1 MWTLPQIVKIQNGT
15 KCNAIRKSPSGSIII
30 GSMRSPP
37 TYSPQVKAR
46 SSRHWRNKAEI
57 KIFMMKEGQAVLMHL
72 IYWLAYLFD
81 DTYQL
86 TMASIIM
93 NNTLI
98 QYVWCIYISC
108 SYMIIWFWLDKKEML
123 SSVTTAHLPLITSP
137 MPCSSPACPYTSSTS
152 DLQIA
157 TSFWPNLGSDTV
169 SRLCGAC
176 PAVIRPKHKHN
187 LVTEVRLELISKQN
201 NYTYWFYI
209 YSLPGVFSCISF
221 IMRQQYRA
229 LKSIY

>member
-1 MWTLPQIVKIQNGT
+1 MQRNTQVPVGKHNNRQHEVTTDVLTSGQSQVITTLTQQSRNKNLHDEGRT
-15 KCNAIRKSPSGSIII
+15 GSINA
-30 GSMRSPP
+30 PH
-37 TYSPQVKAR
+37 V
-46 SSRHWRNKAEI
+46 
-57 KIFMMKEGQAVLMHL
+57 L

-108 SYMIIWFWLDKKEML
+108 SCMIIWFWLDKKEML